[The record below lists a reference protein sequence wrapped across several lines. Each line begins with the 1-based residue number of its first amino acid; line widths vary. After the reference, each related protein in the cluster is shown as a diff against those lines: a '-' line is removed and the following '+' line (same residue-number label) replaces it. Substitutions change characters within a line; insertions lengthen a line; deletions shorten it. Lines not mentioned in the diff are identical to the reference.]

1 MPSLSSLVEKVL
13 QFKKLLIAKLRN
25 VNIDLDVHV
34 SLLLLRVPYWHSLL
48 FNHFNKARLGYSL
61 LLYDYFTTVELLYHF
76 SIA

>member
-34 SLLLLRVPYWHSLL
+34 SLLLLRVPYWHS
-48 FNHFNKARLGYSL
+48 
-61 LLYDYFTTVELLYHF
+61 
-76 SIA
+76 